1 MLLTQKKYRTQ
12 RIIKILYKEITRI
25 ILYKLS
31 NPNIGIITISK
42 ILISNDLHYVKVFVT
57 SLDKNN
63 INQINFSIKP
73 LMKATNYIK
82 YHINKHVLLKKV
94 QHIMFLSDNSLLKNI
109 KVINLIK
116 NIKY

>member
-1 MLLTQKKYRTQ
+1 MLTHKKHKTQ
-12 RIIKILYKEITRI
+12 RIIKILYKEITKI

-42 ILISNDLHYVKVFVT
+42 ILISSDLHYVKVFVT
-57 SLDKNN
+57 SLNKNN

-73 LMKATNYIK
+73 LIKATNYIK
-82 YHINKHVLLKKV
+82 YHINKHMLLKKV
-94 QHIMFLSDNSLLKNI
+94 QHIIFLSDDSLLKNM

>member
-1 MLLTQKKYRTQ
+1 MFTQKKHKTQ
-12 RIIKILYKEITRI
+12 RIIKILYKEITKI

-42 ILISNDLHYVKVFVT
+42 ILISSDLHYVKVFVT
-57 SLDKNN
+57 SLNKNN

-73 LMKATNYIK
+73 LIKAANYIK

-94 QHIMFLSDNSLLKNI
+94 QHIIFISDDSLLKNT

-116 NIKY
+116 NIRY

>member
-1 MLLTQKKYRTQ
+1 MFVQKNYRIQ
-12 RIIKILYKEITRI
+12 RIAKILYKEITKI
-25 ILYKLS
+25 ILYKLN

-42 ILISNDLHYVKVFVT
+42 VLISNDLHYVKVFIT
-57 SLDKNN
+57 SLNKNN

-73 LMKATNYIK
+73 LTQATNYIK

-94 QHIMFLSDNSLLKNI
+94 RHIIFLSDNTLLKSI
-109 KVINLIK
+109 KVINLIN